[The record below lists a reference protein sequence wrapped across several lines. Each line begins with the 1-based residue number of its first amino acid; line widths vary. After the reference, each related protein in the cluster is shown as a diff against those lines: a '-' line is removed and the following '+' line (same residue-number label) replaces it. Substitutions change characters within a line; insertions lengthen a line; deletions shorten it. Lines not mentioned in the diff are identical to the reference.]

1 MASICSSVLCI
12 PLYTKRLETSYA
24 IFSPVKLRGVS
35 SYLVGSAFL
44 FVIRP
49 SQDYGGGGGGGEG
62 TGGSKWDFL

>member
-1 MASICSSVLCI
+1 MASTCSAVLCI
-12 PLYTKRLETSYA
+12 PFDTKRLETSYA

-49 SQDYGGGGGGGEG
+49 SQDCGAGVGRGRG
-62 TGGSKWDFL
+62 GGSKWDFL